1 MQSSPG
7 ALFFIPNIPQFI
19 AFRVFFNAR
28 FYYPVFTI
36 LFLDFGLTI
45 EQFALLN
52 TVWAATIVLA
62 EVPSGALA
70 DIVGRKRL
78 LVATSLLMMVELLL
92 ICFVP
97 LGNMTLVFWIFFL
110 NRILSGLAEAM
121 ASGADEALAYD
132 TLAERGQA
140 DDWPK
145 VLDLQMRMQS
155 AGFVITMTLGALV
168 YDPDTVNQVL
178 QWMGAQTAVTQQT
191 TMRYPLYLTLLLS
204 FFALIATLSM
214 RDPQVNMSEP
224 YRDAPL
230 FQIISKSFKLTW
242 QVGRWIVMTPFALA
256 VILFGMTCDH
266 SLRMIVTMESQYL
279 RLINYPEASFG
290 LIGSGLGMLG
300 LLVPRIARSMTERY
314 TPARNLLILS
324 MITLAGLWGLVGFFP
339 YYGLLPMV
347 LVFVGMM
354 LTSFF
359 TSHYLNKITGSE
371 QRATVLSFKGLS
383 FNLAYGMIGILY
395 AGLIT
400 HLRGKNQMVNGAWS
414 QQAIENQAFRD
425 SISWFP
431 WYTVVMLSVL
441 FFFFWRYR
449 EHQIFTADWDDNK

>member
-1 MQSSPG
+1 MQSSGQSPFR
-7 ALFFIPNIPQFI
+7 LPNIPQFI
-19 AFRVFFNAR
+19 AFRVVFNAR

-78 LVATSLLMMVELLL
+78 LVGTSCLMMAELLL

-97 LGNMTLVFWIFFL
+97 LGNMSVVFWFFFC
-110 NRILSGLAEAM
+110 NRIFSGLAEAM

-132 TLAERGQA
+132 TLAGNGQVE
-140 DDWPK
+140 DWPK
-145 VLDLQMRMQS
+145 VLDVQMRMQS

-168 YDPDTVNQVL
+168 YDPATVNQAL
-178 QWMGAQTAVTQQT
+178 QWMGSAKVVTQEV
-191 TMRYPLYLTLLLS
+191 TMRFPLYLTLGLS
-204 FFALIATLSM
+204 CLALATTLSM
-214 RDPQVNMSEP
+214 REP
-224 YRDAPL
+224 RNG
-230 FQIISKSFKLTW
+230 ISGSSPEESPVRTISRSFCLTL
-242 QVGRWIVMTPFALA
+242 QVGRWIIMTPFALA

-266 SLRMIVTMESQYL
+266 TLRMIVTMDSQYL

-300 LLVPRIARSMTERY
+300 LLVPRISRWLAERY
-314 TPARNLLILS
+314 TAAVNLLILS
-324 MITLAGLWGLVGFFP
+324 LTTLTGLWGLTGFFP
-339 YYGLLPMV
+339 YYGLLPLI

-354 LTSFF
+354 MTAFF
-359 TSHYLNKITGSE
+359 TSHYLNGITESE

-383 FNLAYGMIGILY
+383 FNLAYGMIGLLY

-400 HLRGKNQMVNGAWS
+400 RIREEYRIANGSWT

-425 SISWFP
+425 SLSWFP
-431 WYTVVMLSVL
+431 WYTLGMLLLLV
-441 FFFFWRYR
+441 FFFRWYL
-449 EHQIFTADWDDNK
+449 QDAGSPQGWSMK

>member
-1 MQSSPG
+1 
-7 ALFFIPNIPQFI
+7 
-19 AFRVFFNAR
+19 
-28 FYYPVFTI
+28 
-36 LFLDFGLTI
+36 
-45 EQFALLN
+45 
-52 TVWAATIVLA
+52 
-62 EVPSGALA
+62 
-70 DIVGRKRL
+70 
-78 LVATSLLMMVELLL
+78 
-92 ICFVP
+92 
-97 LGNMTLVFWIFFL
+97 
-110 NRILSGLAEAM
+110 
-121 ASGADEALAYD
+121 
-132 TLAERGQA
+132 
-140 DDWPK
+140 
-145 VLDLQMRMQS
+145 
-155 AGFVITMTLGALV
+155 
-168 YDPDTVNQVL
+168 
-178 QWMGAQTAVTQQT
+178 
-191 TMRYPLYLTLLLS
+191 
-204 FFALIATLSM
+204 
-214 RDPQVNMSEP
+214 
-224 YRDAPL
+224 
-230 FQIISKSFKLTW
+230 
-242 QVGRWIVMTPFALA
+242 
-256 VILFGMTCDH
+256 
-266 SLRMIVTMESQYL
+266 L
-279 RLINYPEASFG
+279 RLINCPEASFG

-300 LLVPRIARSMTERY
+300 LLVPRIARSMAERY

-441 FFFFWRYR
+441 VFFFWRYC